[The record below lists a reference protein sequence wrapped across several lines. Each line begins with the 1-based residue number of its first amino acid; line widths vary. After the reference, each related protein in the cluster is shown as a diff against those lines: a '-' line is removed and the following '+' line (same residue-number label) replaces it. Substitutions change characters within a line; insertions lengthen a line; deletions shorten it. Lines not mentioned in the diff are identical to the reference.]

1 MIRKVKNKDIDFSKY
16 QQCIENSVQRNFYAK
31 KEILNALCEDWELL
45 VLDDYQYVMPIP
57 IRKKIGLKIVV
68 MPLFCQQLGIFG
80 EKKDEKIE
88 EEFLQYFQNNY
99 RILFYSF
106 NAQNS
111 FSENFKTKKN
121 YFIPKTEYSLLRK
134 NYFKGRKSTVK
145 TAQYLDFKEVELKN
159 VSDFIRR
166 NFKGLEKEKD
176 VDKLFEYLHFLNA
189 ANKLRLCG
197 SFKKEFLTNVAIL
210 IDDDNCFALLGLVN
224 DEKYRADNGASFL
237 IDRILKDHI
246 QEKSF
251 NFMGGTIRG
260 LEVFFKSFGA
270 ELQEY
275 SIIERT
281 KKDLIKNFLKK

>member
-16 QQCIENSVQRNFYAK
+16 QQCIESSVQRNFYAK
-31 KEILNALCEDWELL
+31 KDILNALCEDWELL
-45 VLDDYQYVMPIP
+45 VYGDYEFVMPIP
-57 IRKKIGLKIVV
+57 IRKKLGLKIVV

-80 EKKDEKIE
+80 FEKNNQVE
-88 EEFLQYFQNNY
+88 EEFLNYFQKNY

-106 NAQNS
+106 NAHNS
-111 FSENFKTKKN
+111 FSEDFNTKKN
-121 YFIPKTEYSLLRK
+121 YFIPKTEYSFLRK
-134 NYFKGRKSTVK
+134 SYFKGRKSTVK
-145 TAQYLDFKEVELKN
+145 TAQYLDFKEVELSG
-159 VSDFIRR
+159 VSDFIRN

-176 VDKLFEYLHFLNA
+176 LDKLFEYLHFLNEEK
-189 ANKLRLCG
+189 KLELCG
-197 SFKKEFLTNVAIL
+197 SFKEDHLTNVAIL
-210 IDDDNCFALLGLVN
+210 INDDGSFALLGLVN
-224 DEKYRADNGASFL
+224 DEKYKQDNGASFL

-246 QEKSF
+246 QDKSF

-275 SIIERT
+275 AIIERS